1 MHVCLAIDRGG
12 SPLIERSQ
20 HFVLTRFNVN
30 IGPHRRTWD
39 DAWLASRFRLFE
51 EYCLPSM
58 RSQTSQQFTWLIFF
72 ATSSRATIERYLAD
86 VPPMPNLQPV
96 FTDTVFGPATTRE
109 AVISRHDGVSDRLI
123 TTRLDCDDALR
134 SDFVQR
140 LQAVRPERPREV
152 FNFPLGY
159 QVSHDRFYLAYDPMN
174 AFCTLTEPWDERGE
188 TVQTVYGAQ
197 HQKIT
202 DLAPVRQVDWKP
214 SWLQVVHDL
223 NLANTT
229 NGLRVSR
236 RRPTRYFS
244 NLPAIATLA
253 SHDDLGELVADQ
265 LRTGTILIR
274 KLATRPEGRR
284 RLAALL
290 HLGRQPDGERVGS
303 KSGADG

>member
-96 FTDTVFGPATTRE
+96 FTDSVFGPATTRE
-109 AVISRHDGVSDRLI
+109 AVVSRHDGVSDRLI

-140 LQAVRPERPREV
+140 LQAVRPERPRGLQLSARLPGV
-152 FNFPLGY
+152 ARSLLPCL
-159 QVSHDRFYLAYDPMN
+159 RP
-174 AFCTLTEPWDERGE
+174 DERVLHPHRAVGRARRDDGTDGLWRPASEDHRPGSRASGRLE
-188 TVQTVYGAQ
+188 TVVAASCPRPQPGEHHQRSAREQAQ
-197 HQKIT
+197 A
-202 DLAPVRQVDWKP
+202 DEVL
-214 SWLQVVHDL
+214 LQ
-223 NLANTT
+223 
-229 NGLRVSR
+229 
-236 RRPTRYFS
+236 
-244 NLPAIATLA
+244 PAGDRDA
-253 SHDDLGELVADQ
+253 G
-265 LRTGTILIR
+265 
-274 KLATRPEGRR
+274 
-284 RLAALL
+284 
-290 HLGRQPDGERVGS
+290 QP
-303 KSGADG
+303 